1 MKLGRIGSNAD
12 RTDWGGVY
20 SPSDNVEKIKKV
32 DHLESYVW
40 RRNYSFNSPFFR
52 LNRPSITYGD
62 KDTKI
67 YIADAS
73 NTNNAEIRQY
83 NLTTPGDPSTATDSG
98 NSLSFPDGGD
108 FDDLNMAFSPD
119 GTKMYI
125 TFFNG
130 SAQIFVPPEQY
141 NLSTAWDIS
150 TAVPKVK
157 KFYVGS
163 QETDP
168 HGLYVKP
175 DGTKMYVVG
184 LTGDDINEYDL
195 STAYDVST
203 ASYNQNFS
211 VSAQESSPRSV
222 AFKTDGTKMYV
233 VGSSG
238 DDVNEYTLSTAWD
251 VSTASYSQNFSVSGQ
266 EANPYSVRF
275 KPDGTKMY
283 VTGTSGDD
291 INEYNLSSAWDVSTA
306 SYVQNFS
313 VGDSANTGVAFSSD
327 GAKMYTCGQQYDY
340 IKEWDLSTP
349 WDVSTATLNQISGGL
364 VNNPGDIQLVDDNK
378 FYVVANYADRIH
390 GYTLNTDKDIR
401 SVDGIIQGDTELES
415 GNYDILFGCAISS
428 DGTKFFVGD
437 YDNRDRITEFTL
449 STPYELTGATRTD
462 NYIQIE
468 HGTKETLPFA
478 LDFSKDGKRILIAG
492 GAATRAIFMYNLS
505 TDWDITTATLNKQR
519 ITVYATNHAGTGSA
533 NYETMTD
540 PELYG
545 VGTPGD
551 IDGLAVTEDGTSIL
565 IAHDERYS
573 EFKLSC

>member
-1 MKLGRIGSNAD
+1 MKLGRIGSSAD
-12 RTDWGGVY
+12 RTDWSGVY
-20 SPSDNVEKIKKV
+20 SPSDNIEKIKKI
-32 DHLESYVW
+32 DQLESYVW

-52 LNRPSITYGD
+52 LNRPSIAYGD

-73 NTNNAEIRQY
+73 TATDAEMRQY

-119 GTKMYI
+119 GTRMYI
-125 TFFNG
+125 SFFIG

-157 KFYVGS
+157 RFFVGS
-163 QETDP
+163 DEGTP
-168 HGLYVKP
+168 FGLYVKP

-184 LTGDDINEYDL
+184 TTGDDINEYDL

-203 ASYNQNFS
+203 ATFNQNFS
-211 VSAQESSPRSV
+211 VSAQETNPRGV
-222 AFKTDGTKMYV
+222 EFKTDGTKMYV
-233 VGSSG
+233 VGASG
-238 DDVNEYTLSTAWD
+238 DDVNEYNLSTAWD

-266 EANPYSVRF
+266 ETNPYSVRF

-283 VTGTSGDD
+283 VTGSIGDD
-291 INEYNLSSAWDVSTA
+291 INEYSLSTAWDVSTA
-306 SYVQNFS
+306 SYVQNFATNES
-313 VGDSANTGVAFSSD
+313 TNTGVAFSSD
-327 GAKMYTCGQQYDY
+327 GTKMYTCGQTFDY
-340 IKEWDLSTP
+340 IKEWNLSTA

-364 VNNPGDIQLVDDNK
+364 VNNPGSIQLVDDNK
-378 FYVVANYADRIH
+378 FYVVASYSDRIH

-401 SVDGIIQGDTELES
+401 SIDGIVQGDDELET
-415 GNYDILFGCAISS
+415 GNYDTLFGCAISS

-437 YDNRDRITEFTL
+437 YDNRDRITEFSL
-449 STPYELTGATRTD
+449 STAYELTGATRTG
-462 NYIQIE
+462 NFIQIE
-468 HGTKETLPFA
+468 PGTHESLPFA
-478 LDFSKDGKRILIAG
+478 LDFSKDGKRILVAG
-492 GAATRAIFMYNLS
+492 GDATRGIFMYNLS
-505 TDWDITTATLNKQR
+505 TGWDITTATLNKQR
-519 ITVYATNHAGTGSA
+519 LNVYATNNAGTDTA

-545 VGTPGD
+545 AGTPGD
-551 IDGLAVTEDGTSIL
+551 IDAIAVTEDGTSIL

-573 EFKLSC
+573 EYKLSC

>member
-1 MKLGRIGSNAD
+1 MKLGRIGSSAD
-12 RTDWGGVY
+12 RTDWSGVY
-20 SPSDNVEKIKKV
+20 SPSDNVEKTKKINQ
-32 DHLESYVW
+32 LESYVW

-52 LNRPSITYGD
+52 LNRPSIAYGD

-73 NTNNAEIRQY
+73 TATDAEMRQY

-119 GTKMYI
+119 GTRMYI
-125 TFFNG
+125 SFFNG

-157 KFYVGS
+157 RFFVGS
-163 QETDP
+163 DEGTP
-168 HGLYVKP
+168 FGLYVKP

-184 LTGDDINEYDL
+184 TTGDDINEYDL

-203 ASYNQNFS
+203 ATFNQNFS
-211 VSAQESSPRSV
+211 VSAQETNPRGV
-222 AFKTDGTKMYV
+222 EFKTDGTKMYV
-233 VGSSG
+233 VGTSG
-238 DDVNEYTLSTAWD
+238 DDVNEYNLSTAWD

-291 INEYNLSSAWDVSTA
+291 INEYSLSTAWDVSTA
-306 SYVQNFS
+306 SYVQNFAT
-313 VGDSANTGVAFSSD
+313 GDSTNTGVAFSSD
-327 GAKMYTCGQQYDY
+327 GTKMYTCGQTFDY
-340 IKEWDLSTP
+340 IKEWNLSTA

-364 VNNPGDIQLVDDNK
+364 VNNPGSIQLVDDNK
-378 FYVVANYADRIH
+378 FYVVASYSDRIH

-401 SVDGIIQGDTELES
+401 SIDGIVQGDDELET
-415 GNYDILFGCAISS
+415 GNYDTLFGCAISS

-437 YDNRDRITEFTL
+437 YDNRDRITEFSL
-449 STPYELTGATRTD
+449 STAYELTGATRTG
-462 NYIQIE
+462 NFIQIE
-468 HGTKETLPFA
+468 PGTHESLPFA
-478 LDFSKDGKRILIAG
+478 LDFSKDGKRILVAG
-492 GAATRAIFMYNLS
+492 GDATRGIFMYNLS
-505 TDWDITTATLNKQR
+505 TGWDITTATLNKQR
-519 ITVYATNHAGTGSA
+519 LNVYATNNAGTDTA

-545 VGTPGD
+545 AGTPAD
-551 IDGLAVTEDGTSIL
+551 IDAIAVTEDGTSIL

-573 EFKLSC
+573 EYKLSC

>member
-1 MKLGRIGSNAD
+1 MKLGRIGSSAD
-12 RTDWGGVY
+12 RTDWSGVY
-20 SPSDNVEKIKKV
+20 SPSDNVEKTKKINQ
-32 DHLESYVW
+32 LESYVW

-52 LNRPSITYGD
+52 LNRPSIAYGD

-73 NTNNAEIRQY
+73 TATNAEIRQY

-119 GTKMYI
+119 GTRMYI
-125 TFFNG
+125 SFFNG

-157 KFYVGS
+157 RFFVGS
-163 QETDP
+163 DEGTP
-168 HGLYVKP
+168 FGLYVKP

-184 LTGDDINEYDL
+184 TTGDDINEYDL

-203 ASYNQNFS
+203 ATFNQNFS
-211 VSAQESSPRSV
+211 VSAQETNPRGV
-222 AFKTDGTKMYV
+222 EFKTDGTKMYV
-233 VGSSG
+233 VGTSG
-238 DDVNEYTLSTAWD
+238 DDVNEYNLSTAWD

-291 INEYNLSSAWDVSTA
+291 INEYSLSTAWDVSTA
-306 SYVQNFS
+306 SYVQNFAT
-313 VGDSANTGVAFSSD
+313 GDSTNTGVAFSSD
-327 GAKMYTCGQQYDY
+327 GTKMYTCGQTFDY
-340 IKEWDLSTP
+340 IKEWNLSTA

-364 VNNPGDIQLVDDNK
+364 VNNPGSIQLVDDNK
-378 FYVVANYADRIH
+378 FYVVANYSDRIH

-401 SVDGIIQGDTELES
+401 SIDGIVQGDDELET
-415 GNYDILFGCAISS
+415 GNYDTLFGCAISS

-437 YDNRDRITEFTL
+437 YDNRDRITEFSL
-449 STPYELTGATRTD
+449 STAYELTGATRTG
-462 NYIQIE
+462 NFIQIE
-468 HGTKETLPFA
+468 PGTHESLPFA
-478 LDFSKDGKRILIAG
+478 LDFSKDGKRILVAG
-492 GAATRAIFMYNLS
+492 GDATRGIFMYNLS
-505 TDWDITTATLNKQR
+505 TGWDITTATLNKQR
-519 ITVYATNHAGTGSA
+519 LNVYATNNAGTDTA

-545 VGTPGD
+545 AGTPAD
-551 IDGLAVTEDGTSIL
+551 IDAIAVTEDGTSIL

-573 EFKLSC
+573 EYKLSC

>member
-1 MKLGRIGSNAD
+1 MKLGRIGSSAD
-12 RTDWGGVY
+12 RTDWSGVY
-20 SPSDNVEKIKKV
+20 SPSENVEKTKKINQ
-32 DHLESYVW
+32 LESYVW

-52 LNRPSITYGD
+52 LNRPSIAYGD

-73 NTNNAEIRQY
+73 TATDAEMRQY

-108 FDDLNMAFSPD
+108 FDDLNMAFSSD
-119 GTKMYI
+119 GTRMYI
-125 TFFNG
+125 SFFNG

-157 KFYVGS
+157 RFFVGS
-163 QETDP
+163 DEGTP
-168 HGLYVKP
+168 FGLYVKP

-184 LTGDDINEYDL
+184 TTGDDINEYDL

-203 ASYNQNFS
+203 ATFNQNFS
-211 VSAQESSPRSV
+211 VSAQETNPRGV
-222 AFKTDGTKMYV
+222 EFKTDGTKMYV
-233 VGSSG
+233 VGTSG
-238 DDVNEYTLSTAWD
+238 DDVNEYNLSTAWD

-266 EANPYSVRF
+266 ETNPYSVRF

-283 VTGTSGDD
+283 VTGTTGDD
-291 INEYNLSSAWDVSTA
+291 INEYSLSTAWDVSTA
-306 SYVQNFS
+306 SYVQNFAT
-313 VGDSANTGVAFSSD
+313 GDSVNTGVAFSSD
-327 GAKMYTCGQQYDY
+327 GAKMYTCGQTLDY
-340 IKEWDLSTP
+340 IKEWNLSTA

-364 VNNPGDIQLVDDNK
+364 VNNPGSIQLVDDNK
-378 FYVVANYADRIH
+378 FYVVASYSDRIH

-401 SVDGIIQGDTELES
+401 SIDGIVQGDNELET
-415 GNYDILFGCAISS
+415 GNYDTLFGCAISS

-437 YDNRDRITEFTL
+437 YDNDRITEFSL
-449 STPYELTGATRTD
+449 STPYELTGATRTG
-462 NYIQIE
+462 NFIQIDP
-468 HGTKETLPFA
+468 GTNESLPFA
-478 LDFSKDGKRILIAG
+478 LDFSKDGKRILVAG
-492 GAATRAIFMYNLS
+492 GDATRAFYMYNLS
-505 TDWDITTATLNKQR
+505 TSWDITTATLNKQR
-519 ITVYATNHAGTGSA
+519 VNVYATNFSGTDTA

-545 VGTPGD
+545 AGTPGD
-551 IDGLAVTEDGTSIL
+551 IDAIAVTEDGTSIL

-573 EFKLSC
+573 EYKLSC